1 MPQHNAGER
10 GGQHATQPLR
20 SGSRCAATPGM
31 SSFVEVGLSR
41 EFANRKRAPPPPSN
55 SKPGKGAARHV
66 NNEQKGRSQV
76 RELFDM
82 VFEISIHGLKLPRC
96 RKQRLMPVIVTLPP
110 QYADDLHVNI
120 GMPNSDVADN
130 FLSDGDKVER
140 GVGIE
145 GRGARGGADG
155 FPGLR
160 LPLPYRGE
168 LDLRLR
174 EQLLKQLLTLFA

>member
-1 MPQHNAGER
+1 
-10 GGQHATQPLR
+10 
-20 SGSRCAATPGM
+20 M

-76 RELFDM
+76 RESFDM

-130 FLSDGDKVER
+130 FLSDGDKVPLVTAVFPNET
-140 GVGIE
+140 
-145 GRGARGGADG
+145 AD
-155 FPGLR
+155 PGEKKFCV
-160 LPLPYRGE
+160 YRRCTRRASCSTSTSRSE
-168 LDLRLR
+168 ASESRVR
-174 EQLLKQLLTLFA
+174 